1 MKIFGRGDE
10 LTGKVN
16 RRVAKQKERVDR
28 QTAMLMDR
36 AAGLAERAGELA
48 ERFESIPAV
57 VAKRVVPR
65 PKPRRRLVF
74 LTLILGAIGGYAAA
88 YFGDREQGRA
98 RRAEASRQLES
109 LKLEATRA
117 AQRSATVAADRA
129 SGIRH
134 RVTGPMN
141 RDPDDLTLLD
151 RVESE
156 VFADPSIPKEK
167 INLMVVDG
175 KAVIRGQV
183 EEPQIGAIEA
193 AVRKVVGVKE
203 VENLLHPAG
212 TPAPNKAAARAAGN
226 GESAPVQPPI

>member
-1 MKIFGRGDE
+1 
-10 LTGKVN
+10 
-16 RRVAKQKERVDR
+16 
-28 QTAMLMDR
+28 
-36 AAGLAERAGELA
+36 
-48 ERFESIPAV
+48 
-57 VAKRVVPR
+57 
-65 PKPRRRLVF
+65 
-74 LTLILGAIGGYAAA
+74 AA

-98 RRAEASRQLES
+98 RRAEATRQLES

-129 SGIRH
+129 TGIRH
-134 RVTGPMN
+134 RVIGPLN
-141 RDPDDLTLLD
+141 KEPDDLTLLD

-167 INLMVVDG
+167 INLMVVEG

-203 VENLLHPAG
+203 VENLLHPVG
-212 TPAPNKAAARAAGN
+212 TPAPYKAAARDAGT
-226 GESAPVQPPI
+226 GDSTPI